1 MICRDENMFS
11 LWVKVLLM
19 HNSLAFSF
27 PTPEFYFGK
36 PLGFGCQRDKSL
48 GVLQKNLGW
57 ILINFTELG
66 YSTRMAAFICD

>member
-27 PTPEFYFGK
+27 PTPGFYFGK

-57 ILINFTELG
+57 ILINLQGWAIFYEDGCL
-66 YSTRMAAFICD
+66 YL

>member
-57 ILINFTELG
+57 ILINFTGQG
-66 YSTRMAAFICD
+66 YSMRTAAFICD